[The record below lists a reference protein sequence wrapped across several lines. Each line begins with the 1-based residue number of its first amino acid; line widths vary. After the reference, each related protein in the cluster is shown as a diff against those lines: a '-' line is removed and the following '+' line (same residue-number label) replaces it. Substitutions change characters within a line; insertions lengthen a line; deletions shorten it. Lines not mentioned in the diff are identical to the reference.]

1 MLTSKLYVI
10 TNRNLCEPK
19 SIVSVVSEILDAGVR
34 IIQLREKDL
43 NDSDL
48 LRIALPISKLC
59 ENYQA
64 HLFINANVK
73 IAIDVGAAGIHLP
86 DNDVSVQEV
95 REQTQNSLMVAC
107 STHSILTAKKREHE
121 GADFLT
127 YSPIYSTYKTKR
139 NTTDDVSVGVGN
151 LEKLVHHVNIPVFA
165 LGGITPVRVKECIS
179 AGASGVA
186 VMSGIISA
194 TDSAL
199 HAKVY
204 LERLLACSSIN
215 H

>member
-1 MLTSKLYVI
+1 MLTSRLYVI

-19 SIVSVVSEILDAGVR
+19 SIVSVVSEILDAGVKA
-34 IIQLREKDL
+34 IQLREKDL
-43 NDSDL
+43 NDTDL

-59 ENYQA
+59 KNYEAQ
-64 HLFINANVK
+64 LFINSNVK
-73 IAIDVGAAGIHLP
+73 IAIDVGAAGLHLP

-95 REQTQNSLMVAC
+95 REKTQNNLMVAC
-107 STHSILTAKKREHE
+107 STHSISTAKRRETE

-127 YSPIYSTYKTKR
+127 YSPIYKVRSKP
-139 NTTDDVSVGVGN
+139 TDNVAVGVVN

-165 LGGITPVRVKECIS
+165 LGGITPTRVKECIS

-199 HAKVY
+199 RAKAY
-204 LERLLACSSIN
+204 LECLSFN
-215 H
+215 Q